1 MSNFMHP
8 RRHQMFPRE
17 VLAVSQGTDYANK
30 GYEYDMH
37 PRGKDV
43 PIAKSVKNSCLTAA
57 NVS

>member
-1 MSNFMHP
+1 
-8 RRHQMFPRE
+8 MFPRE